1 MEAPTNYPYFT
12 KDGWASVD
20 PLATE
25 RSYRLKCRYCFV
37 HSFSLLYRPAF
48 RKLAKGDEIF
58 SIEKESSDE
67 QESQFIPVSSSV
79 SSSQP
84 QKKSIIETTFGS
96 GGAFRPIHEKPM
108 SEYRANFPTI
118 TSNTLQSCNS
128 HAPLEED
135 CSERNFFRN
144 RLDSRGKKLR
154 KRRASDSDVSLAGG
168 VYS

>member
-20 PLATE
+20 PSATE

-37 HSFSLLYRPAF
+37 HSFSVIYRPAF

-79 SSSQP
+79 SSS
-84 QKKSIIETTFGS
+84 T
-96 GGAFRPIHEKPM
+96 
-108 SEYRANFPTI
+108 
-118 TSNTLQSCNS
+118 
-128 HAPLEED
+128 
-135 CSERNFFRN
+135 
-144 RLDSRGKKLR
+144 R
-154 KRRASDSDVSLAGG
+154 KRASSKQHSVVVERSVQFTKNQCPNIAPTSPQSLLIRCRVATRTLHSRKTAANETSFETDSIAEGRN
-168 VYS
+168 